1 MESGYSSFHAVSMS
15 TQLQDVRRLENEFAD
30 AMNRMYA
37 VGNGL
42 ARMRAALEVETS
54 TSPDSWV
61 ARASAAPAGPA
72 PAVPAPAGPAPV
84 GPAPS
89 TPTAPATSVPAPAGP
104 TVDLRPPAPGPSWW
118 QREGAVTRVLALA
131 GAVVTLIGVA
141 LLLALAMQQGWFVP
155 ELRVALGVLLA
166 VGLVVTAHV
175 VRARETRAGRAS
187 AAPVAIAATGYAA
200 GYLDVVAVTTVYGW
214 VPRVGGLAIAAVVAV
229 SGLLLARRWDRQLLA
244 VITVL
249 GATLLA
255 PVVAEQVG
263 DEVSLF
269 VVVLSAAALLARGD
283 RGWPMLALARTVPA
297 AGLVLLGVV
306 AERAD
311 DGTPSRIAILA
322 AAALTLLA
330 LGGAVSAAR
339 HRHDDLVG
347 SATVAVSSVALLVAF
362 GVHGE
367 TLRTTGFAIIA
378 VAFAVALAVTSRS
391 PVGPVP
397 TPLATTIGTVS
408 GLAALLA
415 VTSGAPERWVVTG
428 IILTALG
435 YAAAAV
441 TTRSRVTLWVAAGT
455 TAVAAVAYLTH
466 PTAYIELWSARDHDA
481 TTALLDSVLAG
492 GVAALGAWG
501 VDVVRGIPAHVRRMT
516 RVAALIAGLA
526 TSAVAVISVGLLFG
540 EAVGATSAGF
550 LAGHALATVLWMVT
564 SAWLL
569 LHGLKAE
576 SRRALSVRLGLG
588 LAAVSVAKLFL
599 FDLAT
604 LDGVWRVAAF
614 IGTGLLLL
622 ASGTAYAKALERTRL
637 PEATA

>member
-1 MESGYSSFHAVSMS
+1 MESGYSRSHAGCMNP
-15 TQLQDVRRLENEFAD
+15 QLQDVRRLEAEFAE

-42 ARMRAALEVETS
+42 ARMRASLELGQ
-54 TSPDSWV
+54 PHV
-61 ARASAAPAGPA
+61 AGAPASGPSARTVPAPVVDPATPAGPGGEAAQTGPRA
-72 PAVPAPAGPAPV
+72 PLPV
-84 GPAPS
+84 GQPTPA
-89 TPTAPATSVPAPAGP
+89 
-104 TVDLRPPAPGPSWW
+104 LPSWW

-141 LLLALAMQQGWFVP
+141 MLLALAMQQGWFVP

-166 VGLVVTAHV
+166 VALVAAGHV
-175 VRARETRAGRAS
+175 VRGRERAGGRSS
-187 AAPVAIAATGYAA
+187 AAPVALAATGYAA

-214 VPRVGGLAIAAVVAV
+214 VPRTGGLVLAAAVAG

-255 PVVAEQVG
+255 PFVTGRPG
-263 DEVSLF
+263 DAVSLF

-283 RGWPMLALARTVPA
+283 RGWPVLAAARTIPA
-297 AGLVLLGVV
+297 GGLVLLGIAVSL
-306 AERAD
+306 D
-311 DGTPSRIAILA
+311 DGSPSHTAIVA

-330 LGGAVSAAR
+330 LSGAVSAG
-339 HRHDDLVG
+339 RHDRGDVVG
-347 SATVAVSSVALLVAF
+347 SATTAVAAVTLLTAF

-367 TLRTTGFAIIA
+367 TLRTTGFALVA
-378 VAFAVALAVTSRS
+378 LAFAVALAVVSRP

-397 TPLATTIGTVS
+397 TALATTTGAVS
-408 GLAALLA
+408 GLSALLA
-415 VTSGAPERWVVTG
+415 VTSGVPERWVVTG
-428 IILTALG
+428 ILLTALG

-455 TAVAAVAYLTH
+455 TAVAALAYLVH
-466 PTAYIELWSARDHDA
+466 PLAFVELGVAREHDA
-481 TTALLDSVLAG
+481 AAALLDSTLAG

-501 VDVVRGIPAHVRRMT
+501 VDVVRGVPARARRLT
-516 RVAALIAGLA
+516 RLASLVAGLVS
-526 TSAVAVISVGLLFG
+526 SAVAVISVGLLLG
-540 EAVGATSAGF
+540 EALGETSTGF
-550 LAGHALATVLWMVT
+550 LAGHALATVLWMLT

-569 LHGLKAE
+569 LRGLRAE
-576 SRRALSVRLGLG
+576 SRRVLSVRLGLG

-604 LDGVWRVAAF
+604 LDGLWRVVAF
-614 IGTGLLLL
+614 IVTGLLLL
-622 ASGTAYAKALERTRL
+622 ASGTAYAKALERTR
-637 PEATA
+637 PTQPVG

>member
-1 MESGYSSFHAVSMS
+1 MS
-15 TQLQDVRRLENEFAD
+15 DQLQDVRRLENEFAD

-42 ARMRAALEVETS
+42 ARMRAALEVQTTTTPE
-54 TSPDSWV
+54 SW
-61 ARASAAPAGPA
+61 AQRPAGPA
-72 PAVPAPAGPAPV
+72 PAA
-84 GPAPS
+84 
-89 TPTAPATSVPAPAGP
+89 PTAPQPSTRAPATAPAAAPTPTRPAMPQQVPVPAAPA
-104 TVDLRPPAPGPSWW
+104 LPSWW

-175 VRARETRAGRAS
+175 VRGRETGLGRSS

-214 VPRVGGLAIAAVVAV
+214 VPRVAGLAVAAVVAV
-229 SGLLLARRWDRQLLA
+229 SGLVLARRWDRQLLA
-244 VITVL
+244 VVTVL
-249 GATLLA
+249 GASLLA
-255 PVVAEQVG
+255 PVVTERFG

-283 RGWPMLALARTVPA
+283 RGWPMLAVARTLPA
-297 AGLVLLGVV
+297 SSLVLLGIAVNV
-306 AERAD
+306 G
-311 DGTPSRIAILA
+311 DGAPSRVAILA
-322 AAALTLLA
+322 AGALALLA
-330 LGGAVSAAR
+330 VVGAVSAAR
-339 HRHDDLVG
+339 HDRTDLVG
-347 SATVAVSSVALLVAF
+347 SATVAVSTVALLTAF
-362 GVHGE
+362 GVHDQV
-367 TLRTTGFAIIA
+367 LRTTGFALVA

-397 TPLATTIGTVS
+397 TPLSTTFGAVS
-408 GLAALLA
+408 GVSALLA

-455 TAVAAVAYLTH
+455 TVVASVAYLTH
-466 PTAYIELWSARDHDA
+466 PTAYIDIWSARNHDA
-481 TTALLDSVLAG
+481 ASALLDSALAG

-501 VDVVRGIPAHVRRMT
+501 VDVVRGVPARVRRLT

-526 TSAVAVISVGLLFG
+526 TSAVAVISVGLLLG
-540 EAVGATSAGF
+540 DVLGATSAGF
-550 LAGHALATVLWMVT
+550 LAGHALATVMWMVT
-564 SAWLL
+564 AAWLL
-569 LHGLKAE
+569 VHGLRAD
-576 SRRALSVRLGLG
+576 SRRGLSLRLGLG

-614 IGTGLLLL
+614 IVTGLLLL
-622 ASGTAYAKALERTRL
+622 ASGTAYARALERTRA
-637 PEATA
+637 PEAAA